1 MSNIHRSKELDQF
14 LGQKVRVTFWNDHV
28 YEGILYWSK
37 RDYPEQVIPREDYSV
52 DNMHFYKTHV
62 KKIEKI

>member
-1 MSNIHRSKELDQF
+1 MSNIHRSKYLDRF
-14 LGQKVRVTFWNDHV
+14 LGQKVRVTFWDDRV

-37 RDYPEQVIPREDYSV
+37 REYTEQVIPREDYSV